1 MLLSLVVLLCGAEF
15 SLLILLLV
23 LSSSSSGWCCGPSS
37 LFVESAPLG
46 GLTFQYPSLV
56 WSFPSSVMLVSR
68 PSLLL
73 GILFLCGALV
83 CRVVFFL
90 LLLRGAVCLL
100 PIGGGAVLSFSLV
113 GGVPFPILFLLCGGV
128 VLHVLDVV
136 LPFFFLI
143 CL

>member
-15 SLLILLLV
+15 FLLILLLV

-56 WSFPSSVMLVSR
+56 WSFPSSLMLVSR
-68 PSLLL
+68 HSFLL
-73 GILFLCGALV
+73 GILFSLRCPCGS
-83 CRVVFFL
+83 C
-90 LLLRGAVCLL
+90 CLL
-100 PIGGGAVLSFSLV
+100 PPPVAWCCLSPPHWGGDVLSFSLV
-113 GGVPFPILFLLCGGV
+113 GGAPFPFLFLLCGVV